1 MSILRII
8 LFLNDAVRGFLHKN
22 CQYLAAAISFYALF
36 SIFPLSLA
44 LISVLGFLIGPQI
57 DQGEFV
63 KNIADIIP
71 ISGDLISKNLEG
83 ILDTRT
89 ITGIVSFLGLV
100 WASSAVFGAIR
111 KGVNTAWGI
120 TVPRPFLK
128 ERMIDIGLVFGA
140 GLLILIIL
148 FTAPIIEVIQEIV
161 KAVSPKQELPIN
173 TFWVVLSNLVSPIL
187 IFFSIL
193 SIYKWLPNTKIN
205 TLYIIP
211 GALLSSICL
220 ILAQMLFIWY
230 VTTFSPYNIIYGS
243 VGVLIALLVW
253 VYLSALILLFGAQL
267 SSSFHT
273 YANNGTR
280 KKGLH
285 LWLGFRNVRVKVLPI
300 HIK

>member
-57 DQGEFV
+57 DQGQLV
-63 KNIADIIP
+63 QNIADIIP
-71 ISGDLISKNLEG
+71 ISGDLISQNLEG
-83 ILDTRT
+83 ILNTRT
-89 ITGIVSFLGLV
+89 ITGILSFLGLV

-111 KGVNTAWGI
+111 KGINAAWGV

-140 GLLILIIL
+140 GFLILIIL
-148 FTAPIIEVIQEIV
+148 FTAPIIEVIQEIT
-161 KAVSPKQELPIN
+161 KAISPNKELPFN
-173 TFWVVLSNLVSPIL
+173 TLWPILSNLVSPVL
-187 IFFSIL
+187 IFFSIF
-193 SIYKWLPNTKIN
+193 SIYKWLPNTTVNSI
-205 TLYIIP
+205 YIIP
-211 GALLSSICL
+211 GALLSSSCL
-220 ILAQMLFIWY
+220 ILVQMIFIWY
-230 VTTFSPYNIIYGS
+230 VSTFSPYNIVYGS

-253 VYLSALILLFGAQL
+253 VYISALILLFGAQL
-267 SSSFHT
+267 TSLFHN
-273 YANNGTR
+273 YANSSTR
-280 KKGLH
+280 RRGLK
-285 LWLGFRNVRVKVLPI
+285 LWLGFQDVRVKVLPI